1 MPFSSHD
8 PCPIYQSPS
17 TDRRLP
23 VRNNVRSPSCIAI
36 VSSTCPLTNLLTRDV
51 AIWSTVEPGLGL
63 CAAGGATLRPLF
75 RKFYNLST
83 IRSRLTRNT
92 HHRDSHMINLGHHY
106 QNQHIGVINPSKLS
120 SQSRSQSYS
129 HSQIH
134 TTSHSVSQSQSRF
147 QFPFS
152 SSASS
157 SSPPDNESIYLR
169 PDITDTNGV
178 TTNIR
183 SPFGDS
189 RESIKDIHQS
199 QSQSQNESHD
209 RKMSS
214 TSKMGGIKVQQTVEI
229 SRVENQGQDSDE
241 NSLRS
246 EERPRTAKSSWDLV

>member
-147 QFPFS
+147 QFPS
-152 SSASS
+152 RHHRYERRNDQH
-157 SSPPDNESIYLR
+157 PQSIR
-169 PDITDTNGV
+169 
-178 TTNIR
+178 
-183 SPFGDS
+183 
-189 RESIKDIHQS
+189 
-199 QSQSQNESHD
+199 
-209 RKMSS
+209 
-214 TSKMGGIKVQQTVEI
+214 
-229 SRVENQGQDSDE
+229 
-241 NSLRS
+241 
-246 EERPRTAKSSWDLV
+246 